1 MNQIAKHGKKGVLR
15 LWLFA
20 VACVAAHVA
29 NATEAQSL
37 ERGAVADVTPQQKYQ
52 SAIREAGGAY
62 KEWLGECMSLSAA
75 DQKVCR
81 QEAKAT
87 YDADMAAAKQILR

>member
-15 LWLFA
+15 LWLLA
-20 VACVAAHVA
+20 AACVANAACA
-29 NATEAQSL
+29 NEAQSL

-62 KEWLGECMSLSAA
+62 KEWLRECMPLSAA
-75 DQKVCR
+75 DQRACR
-81 QEAKAT
+81 QEAKAS